1 MATAYA
7 VTANVGTSP
16 VLVVPGAGGRNFLIV
31 QNVGTVTAY
40 FAQDANVSSVS
51 YAFTLFPQGQ
61 MNLSG
66 PQTYG
71 GPWYAVTAS
80 STTSISYGDCV
91 Q

>member
-1 MATAYA
+1 MAYNYA
-7 VTANVGTSP
+7 VTTGVGVVP
-16 VLVVPGAGGRNFLIV
+16 AQVVPGAGGRNFLII
-31 QNVGTVTAY
+31 QNVGNVTAY
-40 FAQDANVSSVS
+40 FAQDANVSTSA

-71 GPWYAVTAS
+71 GPWYACTAS

>member
-1 MATAYA
+1 VATNYS
-7 VTANVGTSP
+7 VTTGVGTNAT
-16 VLVVPGAGGRNFLIV
+16 LVVPGASGRNFLII
-31 QNVGTVTAY
+31 QNVGTATAY
-40 FAQDANVSSVS
+40 FAQDANVTTSA

-71 GPWYAVTAS
+71 GPWYACTAS